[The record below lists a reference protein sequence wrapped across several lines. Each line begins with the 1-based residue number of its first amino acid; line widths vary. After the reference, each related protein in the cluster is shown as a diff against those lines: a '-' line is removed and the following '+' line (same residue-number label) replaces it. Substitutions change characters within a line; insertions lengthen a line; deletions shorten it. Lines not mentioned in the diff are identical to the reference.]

1 MKVMLVEANFPR
13 MHGYEVVFPFGYAC
27 LGAVLQREGH
37 DVEYVFPTASHLS
50 MQDVTDYIS
59 NADADLIGIGGLL
72 PDLPTAIKLVRMIR
86 AARQDIPIVLGGQM
100 VTYTPELALRMTNA
114 DFGIVGEGEIA
125 LLKLVECLENRE
137 DYSEIPGLVFEDDGR
152 VISRGMGEI
161 MPLEEIP
168 MPNWNDFPMDYYLYA
183 GSRAPMWSAN
193 AGPKR
198 VFTWTLSRGC
208 PMKCNFCASGS
219 MPRYKSIT
227 RSVSELREIV
237 DRFDPDYIA
246 FVDNL
251 FTQNKN
257 YTIELCEAFIASGF
271 RFEFSVASRANL
283 VDPELLQTLRR
294 AGCRAI
300 FYGLECANDNI
311 LRFIRKGI
319 TTKQM
324 IEAIKITKEAGIYPM
339 VSIMFGQP
347 GETFDDF
354 FNSLR
359 IALMSINPKNPVPN
373 IASVMPLLTF
383 PGTEIYSYAKQHG
396 YFASDVDYWNKYKGS
411 HQIHYANDYT
421 KEAIGEVWD
430 IAKTILLWKYN
441 QSVADNLLKN
451 LRHRRSS
458 YLGSRCY
465 LPMKD
470 REHLRKFLDRCLDM
484 LVEQQSERVKKG
496 ASSL

>member
-37 DVEYVFPTASHLS
+37 EVEYVLPTASHLS

-72 PDLPTAIKLVRMIR
+72 PYLPTVIKLVRMIK
-86 AARQDIPIVLGGQM
+86 AVRQDIPIVLGGQM
-100 VTYTPELALRMTNA
+100 VTYTPELALGMSSA
-114 DFGIVGEGEIA
+114 DFGIVGEGEIS
-125 LLKLVECLENRE
+125 LLKLVGHLENRK
-137 DYSEIPGLVFEDDGR
+137 DYSDIPGLVFKRDGR
-152 VISRGMGEI
+152 VISNGIGEI
-161 MPLEEIP
+161 MPLEDIP
-168 MPNWNDFPMDYYLYA
+168 MPNWYDFPMDYYLFA
-183 GSRAPMWSAN
+183 GSRAPISSAN
-193 AGPKR
+193 TGQKR
-198 VFTWTLSRGC
+198 VFTWMLSRGC
-208 PMKCNFCASGS
+208 PMKCNFCASGCE
-219 MPRYKSIT
+219 PRYKTIT
-227 RSVSELREIV
+227 QSMAELQDIV
-237 DRFDPDYIA
+237 DRFDPDYIT

-251 FTQNKN
+251 FTPNKR
-257 YTIELCEAFIASGF
+257 YTVELCEAFIANGF
-271 RFEFSVASRANL
+271 RFKFSVASRANL
-283 VDPELLQTLRR
+283 VDTELLKILRR
-294 AGCRAI
+294 AGCQAV
-300 FYGLECANDNI
+300 FYGLECANNNI

-319 TTKQM
+319 TTEQM
-324 IEAIKITKEAGIYPM
+324 IKAIKITKEAGIYPM

-396 YFASDVDYWNKYKGS
+396 YFVSDVDYWNKYKGS

-441 QSVADNLLKN
+441 QSMADNLLKS
-451 LRHRRSS
+451 LRYRRSS

-470 REHLRKFLDRCLDM
+470 REHLRKFLGRCLDM
-484 LVEQQSERVKKG
+484 LVEQQSERGKKR